1 MSPSSEQPFHQRHK
15 LALQSFAF
23 AVMMILPLGLYFAA
37 QQGCGIGV
45 LALLVA
51 LGGGMLLAAW
61 VG

>member
-1 MSPSSEQPFHQRHK
+1 MPENSTPLFQRQHK

-23 AVMMILPLGLYFAA
+23 VIMMIVPLGLYFAA
-37 QQGCGIGV
+37 QAGSGIGV

-61 VG
+61 AG